1 MVKNLNGGNK
11 HKSFANKANHDND
24 NDNIRLPTHTDEK
37 YGIVTKILGSGMFR
51 VSYVLDEK
59 YQPQIQNDNDNEIE
73 TETDTQNTMSILAH
87 IRGTMKGKNKR
98 NNIVALNSLVLI
110 GLRSFETVKKNADIL
125 HVYSNANSNYLLQEN
140 CHLEKLYHD
149 INNIN

>member
-11 HKSFANKANHDND
+11 HKSFANKANND
-24 NDNIRLPTHTDEK
+24 YENDNIRLPTHTDEK

-59 YQPQIQNDNDNEIE
+59 YQQQMQNDKDIE
-73 TETDTQNTMSILAH
+73 TETNTQNTGSILAH
-87 IRGTMKGKNKR
+87 IRGAMKGKNKR
-98 NNIVALNSLVLI
+98 NNVVALNSLVLI
-110 GLRSFETVKKNADIL
+110 GLRSFETVHKNADIL
-125 HVYSNANSNYLLQEN
+125 YVYSNANLNYLLQEN
-140 CHLEKLYHD
+140 CHLEKLYHE